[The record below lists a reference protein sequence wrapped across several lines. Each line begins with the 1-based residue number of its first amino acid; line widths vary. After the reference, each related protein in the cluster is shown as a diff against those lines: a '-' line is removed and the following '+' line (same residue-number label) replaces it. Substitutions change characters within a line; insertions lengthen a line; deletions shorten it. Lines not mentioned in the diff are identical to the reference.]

1 MGRYDNKIK
10 AISAS
15 LALLFAA
22 GTSVGCNLLHPGDT
36 SPSNTVL
43 ASEPVASDTAV
54 VQPSSEG
61 PSETALSR
69 ETAVSILL
77 GQFLSELSG
86 DTVDPEACYEDAC
99 LIASGAGTVNGYVE
113 DYISSPEFT
122 SLNID
127 DDLFIRKCFL
137 TFRGIPAGDHTV
149 RFLIGM
155 MNDGMP
161 RNKIADLIM
170 QNEYFAETCSA
181 YGVLPAFE
189 ADRHMEIEEW
199 YDTINAIG
207 DTTEPMTIGG
217 VIPSEATLEM
227 LFTAMDTLTEA
238 NRDFGF
244 MLLDINTGEG
254 IVYNIDQEFYTASS
268 IKGPFA
274 ASFAS
279 NDPEGAASWESTIT
293 NMLVNS
299 DNDAYTVLNNQYRRT
314 YIQEWCEEIGIDP
327 EPFRYKY
334 PHVSTRMMTALWM
347 RTYQFFETEEFGPT
361 AGAWF
366 EEPVYSLIHSELGD
380 QYVTRSKAGWLVD
393 EDPSHTTTVDGGV
406 VYAYNGPYVVVIMSK
421 VPRDIE
427 PLRPLL
433 RALEAFHFAL

>member
-36 SPSNTVL
+36 SPSNTVF
-43 ASEPVASDTAV
+43 ASDAM
-54 VQPSSEG
+54 PSDTSDTTPSPTE
-61 PSETALSR
+61 PSETTVSR
-69 ETAVSILL
+69 ETTVSVLL
-77 GQFLSELSG
+77 GQILTELTG
-86 DTVDPEACYEDAC
+86 DTVDPESCYEDAC
-99 LIASGAGTVNGYVE
+99 LIVSGTKTVNGCIE
-113 DYISSPEFT
+113 EFISSPEFT

-127 DDLFIRKCFL
+127 DELFVRKCSL
-137 TFRGIPAGDHTV
+137 AFRGIPAGDYTV
-149 RFLIGM
+149 RFLTGM
-155 MNDGMP
+155 MTDGMT
-161 RNKIADLIM
+161 RAEMADLIM
-170 QNEYFAETCSA
+170 QNEYFGETCSA
-181 YGVLPAFE
+181 YGVLPAFDV
-189 ADRHMEIEEW
+189 DRHLEITEW
-199 YDTINAIG
+199 YDVINAIG

-217 VIPSEATLEM
+217 VIPSETTLEM

-254 IVYNIDQEFYTASS
+254 IVYNIDQNFYTASS

-279 NDPEGAASWESTIT
+279 NDPEGAASWEGTIT

-334 PHVSTRMMTALWM
+334 PHVSTRMMTALWV
-347 RTYQFFETEEFGPT
+347 RSYQFFETEEFGPT
-361 AGAWF
+361 AGVWF
-366 EEPVYSLIHSELGD
+366 EDPAYSLIHSELGE

-393 EDPSHTTTVDGGV
+393 EDPTHTTTVDGGV
-406 VYAYNGPYVVVIMSK
+406 VYANNGPYVVVIMSK

-433 RALEAFHFAL
+433 QALEAFHFAL